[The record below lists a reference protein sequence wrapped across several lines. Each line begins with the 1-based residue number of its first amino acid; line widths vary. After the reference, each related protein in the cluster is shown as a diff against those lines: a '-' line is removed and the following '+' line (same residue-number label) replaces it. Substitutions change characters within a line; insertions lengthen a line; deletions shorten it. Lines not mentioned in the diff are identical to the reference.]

1 MPATTHRHAVVTGG
15 AGFLGS
21 HLCERLVAAG
31 TRVTC
36 IDDLCTSDG
45 SNVDHL
51 RGEPGFT
58 FVRHDV
64 SEPFATAEDVD
75 LVLHFASPASPAD
88 YLRLPVETLRVG
100 SVGTWHALEAARRT
114 GARMVLASTSETYG
128 DPQVHPQPES
138 YWGHVNP
145 VGPRGVYD
153 EAKRFGEALTT
164 AYRTA
169 HGVDTA
175 IVRIFNTYGPRMRRE
190 DGRAIPTFISQAL
203 SGQPMTVAG
212 DGSQTRSVCY
222 VDDTVTGILAV
233 AASDLTG
240 PFNVGYPEERTIL
253 DIARAVADAVGADV
267 PVEFIGRPI
276 DDPTVRCPDITAIR
290 TQLGWEPQ
298 VSFSEGLAR
307 TVAWFRATPPTYP
320 SGQREQAQPTDGRPS
335 RSSFVR

>member
-1 MPATTHRHAVVTGG
+1 MPAADMPAADQPAHRHALVTGG

-21 HLCERLVAAG
+21 HLCEQLLTAG

-36 IDDLCTSDG
+36 MDDLCTSDG

-51 RGEPGFT
+51 RDDPRFS
-58 FVRHDV
+58 FVHHDV
-64 SEPFATAEDVD
+64 SEPFTTADDVD

-153 EAKRFGEALTT
+153 EAKRFGEAITT

-190 DGRAIPTFISQAL
+190 DGRAIPTFVAQAL
-203 SGQPMTVAG
+203 TGQPMTVAG

-222 VDDTVTGILAV
+222 VDDTVRGVLAV
-233 AASDLTG
+233 AASGLPG
-240 PFNVGYPEERTIL
+240 PFNVGYPEERSVL
-253 DIARAVADAVGADV
+253 DIARAVGAAVGTD
-267 PVEFIGRPI
+267 PGVEFVGRPV
-276 DDPTVRCPDITAIR
+276 DDPSVRCPDISAIR
-290 TQLGWEPQ
+290 SAVGWEPR
-298 VSFSEGLAR
+298 VPFADGLTR
-307 TVAWFRATPPTYP
+307 TVAWFRSTAPRLPDP
-320 SGQREQAQPTDGRPS
+320 AHLAC
-335 RSSFVR
+335 